1 MSTTTTVTTTTA
13 SRSLDSGHAMPAA
26 IPIATPPSSN
36 VQRVKLNA
44 KRSSMTPPSS
54 QSGAGITGAAGTSSA
69 NNLRNPLVLVAL
81 VFVTL
86 LVALLV
92 MAFFAF
98 APLLCVTSLGLL
110 YLVGLYLSTESN
122 WRWHDAQEFENRFWT
137 LTAFLFSTAVLYI
150 QDSPIALGRWNATFG
165 MLLVVSFTSGV
176 HFLDR
181 FLHRKEI
188 SRKPRLNVDAS
199 LPQHLV
205 KVKETAEEKA
215 KLVTDSVARI
225 DRMYLPSTINN
236 MLNLAQ
242 VKAQEQTIFRVLSE
256 SSKDELNYIINNV
269 RLALVFY
276 KVKDHSATSRPD
288 QSRTRI
294 LDLLCSQRLADLTIT
309 SRAILLDALMV
320 MKLSAHPMGEK
331 WVRTIILKTAG
342 DDLSKLKTYTDAKGD
357 FHSLHKLIFND
368 IRDPAIRNDL
378 LNHIRR
384 EADIQTAH
392 MRLGTRRAMQRRQH
406 AWRKVLSDVDD
417 TLYSSGGRYPAGI
430 DTRYPRHVVYP
441 GVLSFYRELDMG
453 TAGPDDWR
461 DDHVGNLVFLSA
473 RPHVYKDMSEK
484 KSYAKFAA
492 LYENK
497 GMHTLPTMLA
507 GSLQSGRAFMVQG
520 DLEPMARKKFENFGE
535 YYQLYPEFTH
545 VFVGDNGQGD
555 VRAAELI
562 VEKYG
567 SSALEAA
574 FFHLVQPVEKTF
586 GYHSSEDLERWRKM
600 NIVFF
605 HTYVGAAVEAFRL
618 RKIRAVGL
626 RKICDESI
634 QSFEEISTWSSPYR
648 RERARVLL
656 NADLE
661 RANTS
666 LVTAGL
672 SAVRLVTRPQRF
684 ALNSDVRTPLGRAI
698 VRRYRAVEGIYEVD
712 LLDWTTIRRR
722 QRRRVQGFFPEESL
736 VTYVAGDVSPITRSP
751 LKFVRVHRAPLGKI
765 YAPQTPVSTPFGDG
779 RVVKFRTE
787 DEIYVVAID
796 GHPGATN
803 NGTASSLKLTG
814 YFAPDAIIPIK
825 QLTDENGDS
834 VSPRMFAGVRSSI
847 GYITK
852 RLSTFVPGSAPKPLF
867 SAGTTVDTPF
877 GRGIALGMRPFDRV
891 YDIQLLRAGMTKT
904 TVLVQERSLQLAP
917 VSPSRSF
924 FSMLG
929 IGSSGGMKTASINGS
944 RTPPLV
950 GRAVATPYGKGIIV
964 KFRAAEQIYEVEL
977 LDWTLANN
985 QKVVAF
991 LTKSFVRGLVES
1003 EVPELSL
1010 DDSKAESSA
1019 PSSTRGGFFQ
1029 LFRYGFSA
1037 SNGIE
1042 NVPTPSEAPPAPSR
1056 RFDTPFG
1063 VGSTT
1068 MDKPESGSWRLTLE
1082 NPDLAGVVAFV
1093 QADAAT
1099 ELPPPT
1105 HVRRNTL
1112 EFLGYP
1118 FSYLRS
1124 GWNSTAPPSEN
1135 GSFIDTAFT
1144 GSLPSGPKFA
1154 TGTLVAT
1161 PFGEGVVTLYRRDDH
1176 VYHVQVGS
1184 INCYFQ
1190 PTALAHPMR
1199 GTIGEPVSTVF
1210 GSGILKTVRP
1220 DDGVHVVTLR
1230 HAMLPSMEIRG
1241 YLQAQAISGAIPAA
1255 RGDVVSTPF
1264 GAGVVVK
1271 YRAEDD
1277 FYCVAL
1283 EWDPRRRTHVTAF
1296 IRSQDVVR
1304 AGPVEK
1310 TSSGC
1315 CVM

>member
-1 MSTTTTVTTTTA
+1 MSTTTTTVTSA
-13 SRSLDSGHAMPAA
+13 RSSLVTGHAMPATTPPPSSSSSSSHVQRVKLHA
-26 IPIATPPSSN
+26 KRSSATPPSS
-36 VQRVKLNA
+36 QA
-44 KRSSMTPPSS
+44 G
-54 QSGAGITGAAGTSSA
+54 GAGGAAGSAA

-81 VFVTL
+81 VFLTL
-86 LVALLV
+86 LLTLLV

-165 MLLVVSFTSGV
+165 MLLVVAFTSGV

-236 MLNLAQ
+236 MLNLSQ
-242 VKAQEQTIFRVLSE
+242 VKAQEQTIFRVLAE

-276 KVKDHSATSRPD
+276 KVKDHSSTSRPD

-368 IRDPAIRNDL
+368 IRDPTIRNDL

-430 DTRYPRHVVYP
+430 DTRYPRHAVYP

-586 GYHSSEDLERWRKM
+586 GYHSSDDLERWRKM

-605 HTYVGAAVEAFRL
+605 HTYVGAAVEAYRL
-618 RKIRAVGL
+618 RKIRAV
-626 RKICDESI
+626 
-634 QSFEEISTWSSPYR
+634 
-648 RERARVLL
+648 
-656 NADLE
+656 
-661 RANTS
+661 
-666 LVTAGL
+666 
-672 SAVRLVTRPQRF
+672 
-684 ALNSDVRTPLGRAI
+684 AI
-698 VRRYRAVEGIYEVD
+698 VRQYRGVDGIYQVD
-712 LLDWTTIRRR
+712 ILDWTTMRRR
-722 QRRRVQGFFPEESL
+722 QRRRVQGYFPEESL
-736 VTYVAGDVSPITRSP
+736 IAYVSGDVSPIPRSQ
-751 LKFVRVHRAPLGKI
+751 LKYVRVHRAPLGRI
-765 YAPQTPVSTPFGDG
+765 YAAHTPVSTPFGDG
-779 RVVKFRTE
+779 RIVKFRVE

-796 GHPGATN
+796 GNSSSSTSG
-803 NGTASSLKLTG
+803 GASSLKLTG
-814 YFAPDAIIPIK
+814 YFTPDAILPIK
-825 QLTDENGDS
+825 PSCEDAENS

-852 RLSTFVPGSAPKPLF
+852 RLSTFVPGSTPKPLF
-867 SAGTTVDTPF
+867 SAGTTVETPF

-891 YDIQLLRAGMTKT
+891 YDVQLLRAGMTKT
-904 TVLVQERSLQLAP
+904 TVLVQERSLHLAP

-929 IGSSGGMKTASINGS
+929 IGSSGGIKTASINGS

-1010 DDSKAESSA
+1010 DDPKAELAMSSA
-1019 PSSTRGGFFQ
+1019 PSSSRGGFFQ
-1029 LFRYGFSA
+1029 LFRYGFS

-1042 NVPTPSEAPPAPSR
+1042 DVSTPPPSDKNAQTALLR

-1063 VGSTT
+1063 VGTTT
-1068 MDKPESGSWRLTLE
+1068 MDEPKSGTWQVTLD
-1082 NPDLAGVVAFV
+1082 NPNLAGVVAFV
-1093 QADAAT
+1093 QANAVT

-1118 FSYLRS
+1118 FSYLRG

-1144 GSLPSGPKFA
+1144 GALSSGPKFSVGA
-1154 TGTLVAT
+1154 LVAT
-1161 PFGEGVVTLYRRDDH
+1161 PFGDGVVTLYRQHDC
-1176 VYHVQVGS
+1176 VYHVQVGL
-1184 INCYFQ
+1184 IKCFFQ
-1190 PTALAHPMR
+1190 ASALAHPMR
-1199 GTIGEPVSTVF
+1199 GTIGEPVSTIF

-1220 DDGVHVVTLR
+1220 NDGVHVVTLR
-1230 HAMLPSMEIRG
+1230 HAMLASMEIRG
-1241 YLQAQAISGAIPAA
+1241 YLQAQAVTGAIPAA